1 MDASELTILRM
12 IASQYCQYASV
23 TGATGT
29 IGPTGFNGP
38 TGPTGA
44 SNVALNYVQVAPAP
58 VVMANGA
65 SVPFTITSLSI
76 TTSGKPVQLTF
87 AVDMNA
93 LGIAAYTR
101 MQFYRDSTAIGQT
114 LQAEAGSTAGGGA
127 NITFNAT
134 YIDTPSAGT
143 YTYSYKVVGVSFGGG
158 AINFGE
164 VSGPTFYAI
173 EMASGVGLAGPTG
186 PTASGITGP
195 TGITG
200 PMGSTYPIWT
210 NLGNIVFGGTTSVP
224 TASINATANTLSYR
238 QIGLKQWEISMIY
251 QFGTT
256 AGLIG
261 SGDYIFTLPNSLLFD
276 ISGQPMQN
284 LYRGDVSTSSWTLA
298 KYSLPSGGVMTN
310 GSVGGQASPIIWSA
324 TEFRVLII
332 TSALTPQCWGSTNYP
347 LNGTAGGINIKF
359 QFTST

>member
-1 MDASELTILRM
+1 MDASELTTLRM
-12 IASQYCQYASV
+12 IATQYCQYASV
-23 TGATGT
+23 VGPTGT
-29 IGPTGFNGP
+29 VGPTGFNGP

-44 SNVALNYVQVAPAP
+44 SSVALNYVQVEPAP

-65 SVPFTITSLSI
+65 SLPFTIASLSI
-76 TTSGKPVQLTF
+76 TTSGNPVQLTF

-101 MQFYRDSTAIGQT
+101 MQFYRNSTGIGQT
-114 LQAEAGSTAGGGA
+114 LQAEPGASAGSGA
-127 NITFNAT
+127 NITLNAT
-134 YIDTPSAGT
+134 YIDTPAAGT
-143 YTYSYKVVGVSFGGG
+143 YTYSYRVIGVSSGGN

-164 VSGPTFYAI
+164 ISGPTFYAI
-173 EMASGVGLAGPTG
+173 EMASGIGIAGPTG

-210 NLGNIVFGGTTSVP
+210 NLGNIVFGGTTSIP
-224 TASINATANTLSYR
+224 TASINAAADTLSYR
-238 QIGLKQWEISMIY
+238 QIGLNQWEISMIY
-251 QFGTT
+251 QFGST

-261 SGDYIFTLPNSLLFD
+261 SGDYLFTLPNSLSFD
-276 ISGQPMQN
+276 TSQPMQIAYQGN
-284 LYRGDVSTSSWTLA
+284 VITNSWTLA
-298 KYSLPSGGVMTN
+298 KYSLPAGGVMTN

-332 TSALTPQCWGSTNYP
+332 TSGTTPQCWGSTNYP
-347 LNGTAGGINIKF
+347 LNITTGGINMKF